1 MSEKYS
7 KQIRSRATSEGSIEL
22 SIAKVEIPVPG
33 DDEVLIKVQ
42 ASPINP
48 SDLGLLLS
56 FAADVQNINTTG
68 SGDETVA
75 TMPVHPALM
84 GSLKPRLDKS
94 MPVGNEGAGVIVD
107 AGINV
112 KDLIGK
118 TVGLAGINVKD
129 LIGKTV
135 GLAGG
140 DMYSQYRCVPAAAC
154 LVMEDGT
161 TPAEAASSFVNPLTA
176 LAFVETMKMENH
188 TALVHTAAASNLGQM
203 LVKIC
208 KSDGIPLVNIVRKQE
223 QVDLLKSLGAEY
235 VCNTSDESFMDDLVT
250 ALVETGATLGFDA
263 TGGGNNGEL
272 PGQILAAMEI
282 AANKNATEYSR
293 YGSDT
298 YKQVYIY
305 GGLDQSPTILK
316 RAFGLSWGL
325 GGWLLTPMIGKI
337 GMERFQEMRQRVAKE
352 IKTTFASSYA
362 KEISFE
368 EMLDPEIIRA
378 YAKQATGEKYLV
390 NPHK

>member
-1 MSEKYS
+1 MSDKNS
-7 KQIRSRATSEGSIEL
+7 KEIRSKVTSDGNIEI
-22 SIAKVEIPVPG
+22 SIAIVEKPIPS
-33 DDEVLIKVQ
+33 DNEVLIKVE
-42 ASPINP
+42 AAPINP

-56 FAADVQNINTTG
+56 FAADLSTINTSG
-68 SGDETVA
+68 SRDETV
-75 TMPVHPALM
+75 TSMKINPSLM
-84 GSLKPRLDKS
+84 NAMKPRLDQS
-94 MPVGNEGAGVIVD
+94 MPVGNEGAGVIEG
-107 AGINV
+107 AGENA

-118 TVGLAGINVKD
+118 V
-129 LIGKTV
+129 V

-140 DMYSQYRCVPAAAC
+140 AMYSQYRCVPASSC
-154 LVMEDGT
+154 LVMNEGT
-161 TPAEAASSFVNPLTA
+161 SPADAASSFVNPLTA
-176 LAFVETMKMENH
+176 LSFLETMKMENH
-188 TALVHTAAASNLGQM
+188 TAIIHTAAASNLGQM

-208 KSDGIPLVNIVRKQE
+208 KDDAVPLVNIVRKDE
-223 QVDLLKSLGAEY
+223 QVEILKNLGAEY
-235 VCNTSDESFMDDLVT
+235 ICNTSDDNFMENLVE

-272 PGQILAAMEI
+272 PGQILSAMEI
-282 AANKNATEYSR
+282 AANKTSKEYSR

-316 RAFGLSWGL
+316 RAFGMSWGL

-337 GMERFQEMRQRVAKE
+337 GMEKFQEMRLRVAKE

-362 KEISFE
+362 QEISFE
-368 EMLDPEIIRA
+368 EMLQPETIIN
-378 YAKQATGEKYLV
+378 YAKQATGKKYLV

>member
-1 MSEKYS
+1 MSDKNSRE
-7 KQIRSRATSEGSIEL
+7 IRSKVTRDGNIEI
-22 SIAKVEIPVPG
+22 SIAIVEKPIPS
-33 DDEVLIKVQ
+33 DNEVLIKVE
-42 ASPINP
+42 AAPINP

-56 FAADVQNINTTG
+56 FAADLSTINTSG
-68 SGDETVA
+68 SRDETV
-75 TMPVHPALM
+75 TSMKINPSLM
-84 GSLKPRLDKS
+84 NAMKPRLDQS
-94 MPVGNEGAGVIVD
+94 MPVGNEGAGVIEG
-107 AGINV
+107 AGENA

-118 TVGLAGINVKD
+118 V
-129 LIGKTV
+129 V

-140 DMYSQYRCVPAAAC
+140 AMYSQYRCVPASSC
-154 LVMEDGT
+154 LVMNEGT
-161 TPAEAASSFVNPLTA
+161 SPADAASSFVNPLTA
-176 LAFVETMKMENH
+176 LSFLETMKMENH
-188 TALVHTAAASNLGQM
+188 TAIIHTAAASNLGQM

-208 KSDGIPLVNIVRKQE
+208 KDDAVPLVNIVRKDE
-223 QVDLLKSLGAEY
+223 QVEILKNLGAEY
-235 VCNTSDESFMDDLVT
+235 ICNTSDDNFMENLVE

-272 PGQILAAMEI
+272 PGQILSAMEI
-282 AANKNATEYSR
+282 AANKTSKEYSR

-316 RAFGLSWGL
+316 RAFGMSWGL

-337 GMERFQEMRQRVAKE
+337 GMEKFQEMRLRVAKE

-362 KEISFE
+362 QEISFE
-368 EMLDPEIIRA
+368 EMLQPETIIS
-378 YAKQATGEKYLV
+378 YAKQSTGQKYLV

>member
-1 MSEKYS
+1 MSESYS
-7 KQIRSRATSEGSIEL
+7 KEIRSKVTSEGNIEL
-22 SIAKVEIPVPG
+22 SITKAEKPIPSA
-33 DDEVLIKVQ
+33 DEVLIRVE
-42 ASPINP
+42 AAPINP

-56 FAADVQNINTTG
+56 FAADLSSIST
-68 SGDETVA
+68 SGTEEEMVTS
-75 TMPVHPALM
+75 MKIHPALM
-84 GSLKPRLDKS
+84 GSMKPRLDQS
-94 MPVGNEGAGVIVD
+94 MQAGNEGAGIIED
-107 AGINV
+107 AGENV
-112 KDLIGK
+112 KE
-118 TVGLAGINVKD
+118 

-140 DMYSQYRCVPAAAC
+140 AMYSQYRCVPAASC
-154 LVMEDGT
+154 LVMDEGT
-161 TPAEAASSFVNPLTA
+161 SPAEAASCFVNPLTA
-176 LAFVETMKMENH
+176 LSFVETMKIENH

-208 KSDGIPLVNIVRKQE
+208 KDDGIPLVNIVRKSE
-223 QVDLLKSLGAEY
+223 HVELLKNLGAEF
-235 VCNTSDESFMDDLVT
+235 VCNTSDDNFMDTLVS

-263 TGGGNNGEL
+263 TGGGNGGEL
-272 PGQILAAMEI
+272 PGQILSAMEI
-282 AANKNATEYSR
+282 AANKTAKEYSR

-316 RAFGLSWGL
+316 RAYGMSWGL
-325 GGWLLTPMIGKI
+325 GGWLLTPMIGRI
-337 GMERFQEMRQRVAKE
+337 GMEKFQQMRMRVAKE

-362 KEISFE
+362 QEISFE
-368 EMLDPEIIRA
+368 QMLQPEIIKS

>member
-1 MSEKYS
+1 MSEIHS
-7 KQIRSRATSEGSIEL
+7 KEIRSKVTSEGNIEL
-22 SIAKVEIPVPG
+22 SITKAEKPIPSA
-33 DDEVLIKVQ
+33 DEVLIRVE
-42 ASPINP
+42 AAPINP

-56 FAADVQNINTTG
+56 FAADLSSIST
-68 SGDETVA
+68 SGTEEEMVTS
-75 TMPVHPALM
+75 MKIHPALM
-84 GSLKPRLDKS
+84 GSMKPRLDQS
-94 MPVGNEGAGVIVD
+94 MQAGNEGAGIIED
-107 AGINV
+107 AGENV
-112 KDLIGK
+112 KE
-118 TVGLAGINVKD
+118 

-140 DMYSQYRCVPAAAC
+140 AMYSQYRCVPAASC
-154 LVMEDGT
+154 LVMDEGT
-161 TPAEAASSFVNPLTA
+161 SPAEAASCFVNPLTA
-176 LAFVETMKMENH
+176 LSFVETMKMENH

-208 KSDGIPLVNIVRKQE
+208 KDDGIPLVNIVRKSE
-223 QVDLLKSLGAEY
+223 HVELLKNLGAEY
-235 VCNTSDESFMDDLVT
+235 VCNTSDDNFMDTLVS

-263 TGGGNNGEL
+263 TGGGNGGEL
-272 PGQILAAMEI
+272 PGQILSAMEI
-282 AANKNATEYSR
+282 AANKTAKEYSR

-316 RAFGLSWGL
+316 RAYGMSWGL
-325 GGWLLTPMIGKI
+325 GGWLLTPMIGRI
-337 GMERFQEMRQRVAKE
+337 GMEKFQQMRMRVAKE

-362 KEISFE
+362 QEISFE
-368 EMLDPEIIRA
+368 QMLQPEIIKS